1 MKLKTKLWITFIII
15 VVLPI
20 LLTTIAYLVIGAATV
35 LGMRDTYGE
44 DSISFSFASNPASAY
59 DEVINDHFDAL
70 KEYGVTD
77 PEKLADKEF
86 LAGVDESLQE
96 VSAFLVVKKGQTL
109 YYVSQESQYDPVIQ
123 QLTDLADTDLEYYF
137 KDIRRLVKKLEFTF
151 EDGSEGSIYL
161 VTKVNTMISEALVTA
176 MLIAMIVVLVV
187 TGILLIWWL
196 RRSIFSPM
204 NQLKEAMQKIADG
217 DLNTELV
224 TK

>member
-96 VSAFLVVKKGQTL
+96 VS
-109 YYVSQESQYDPVIQ
+109 
-123 QLTDLADTDLEYYF
+123 
-137 KDIRRLVKKLEFTF
+137 
-151 EDGSEGSIYL
+151 
-161 VTKVNTMISEALVTA
+161 
-176 MLIAMIVVLVV
+176 VLRVLP
-187 TGILLIWWL
+187 G
-196 RRSIFSPM
+196 
-204 NQLKEAMQKIADG
+204 
-217 DLNTELV
+217 
-224 TK
+224 